1 MFVIKHSTDL
11 KWTVTISGSK
21 NAALP
26 IIAANYLTNNT
37 VTLENVPDILDVHRL
52 HTIAENAV
60 KNSTGQNFFD
70 LTDPLCLKLRAS
82 ILMVPYGLINYG
94 EVRFIGVG
102 WCKLG
107 KRSLDTF
114 DDSLQQ
120 CGIELTYE
128 KNMKIYKKT
137 GLPNAKIV
145 LQEFSVTA
153 TEAILTYLSFLPD
166 AQGKEFTLY
175 QAAIEPHVLNL
186 IDFLKNIGAD
196 IDVNYDHSI
205 TIRPKNIKVKSHTCR
220 ITGDYLEAG
229 MFLAIGAL
237 AEKSNIT
244 VKWVDIKD
252 LLSVFSVC
260 KNIGINYEIIDH
272 NTFRVDSSNAANYHA
287 TKIQT
292 MIFPGFPTD
301 LQSVFA
307 TLLTQAHWVSKIFE
321 TLFEGRFAYL
331 AELENLGAKIEILN
345 PHQAVVIWPT
355 KLHGNYVTSTDI
367 RGGGALL
374 VAGVIASGETVITNE
389 ELILRWYE
397 NIVGKLQ
404 SIGVK
409 IEKVQN

>member
-1 MFVIKHSTDL
+1 MFVIKQSSHL
-11 KWTVTISGSK
+11 KGTVTISWSK

-26 IIAANYLTNNT
+26 IIAANYLTKNT
-37 VTLENVPDILDVHRL
+37 VKLTNVPHILDVERL
-52 HTIAENAV
+52 HTIAENAL
-60 KNSTGQNFFD
+60 KASEGKAFFD

-82 ILMVPYGLINYG
+82 ILMLPYWLIHHG

-102 WCKLG
+102 GCKLG

-114 DDSLQQ
+114 DDAFQQ
-120 CGIELTYE
+120 CWVELTR
-128 KNMKIYKKT
+128 NDSLKIYKKT
-137 GLPNAKIV
+137 SLPHEKII

-166 AQGKEFTLY
+166 AQGKEFTIY

-186 IDFLKNIGAD
+186 IDFLKNLGAD

-205 TIRPKNIKVKSHTCR
+205 TIKPQTIHIKSKECR
-220 ITGDYLEAG
+220 ITWDYLEAG

-237 AEKSNIT
+237 AKDSNIT
-244 VKWVDIKD
+244 ITWADMKD

-272 NTFRVDSSNAANYHA
+272 QTFRVDSKNVANYHA

-292 MIFPGFPTD
+292 MIFPWFPTD

-307 TLLTQAHWVSKIFE
+307 TLLTQAQWVSKIFE

-331 AELENLGAKIEILN
+331 AELENLGAKVEILN
-345 PHQAVVIWPT
+345 PHQAVVIWPHT
-355 KLHGNYVTSTDI
+355 LHGNYVTSTDI
-367 RGGGALL
+367 RWWGALL

-397 NIVGKLQ
+397 DIVKKLQ
-404 SIGVK
+404 SIGVQ
-409 IEKVQN
+409 IEKKDS